1 MVGGPARD
9 PTPRPGVA
17 WFPHSLLMDPYSVT
31 AELRRGGQLTQ
42 EFRGGERD
50 SAGQAQ
56 AGFTGRC
63 GPQPPPDH
71 SPVCEALGT
80 WPCTACP
87 LPRAHLGSIGPSLR
101 GWHRGTVV
109 GTAAQ
114 GGQRGRSGPLP
125 AGRRSDR
132 PMSLGKLSPPQDLEE
147 DTQLSDKGEEARG
160 LSLRNLTKASS
171 WWQVGS
177 CLDLRHTRCVM
188 LVPGGVHPSPGPRTF
203 MPHYTDEHTGAHR
216 MSNPQKAD
224 RSPI

>member
-1 MVGGPARD
+1 MED
-9 PTPRPGVA
+9 SSPRNSEEVSVTLQVRPRRASLDAAG
-17 WFPHSLLMDPYSVT
+17 HSLRQTTVLY
-31 AELRRGGQLTQ
+31 AKLWGL
-42 EFRGGERD
+42 
-50 SAGQAQ
+50 
-56 AGFTGRC
+56 GR
-63 GPQPPPDH
+63 
-71 SPVCEALGT
+71 
-80 WPCTACP
+80 ACP

-125 AGRRSDR
+125 AGWRSDR

-160 LSLRNLTKASS
+160 LSRRNLTKASS

-177 CLDLRHTRCVM
+177 CLDLQHTRCVM

-203 MPHYTDEHTGAHR
+203 MPHYTDEHTGAQR
-216 MSNPQKAD
+216 MSNPQNAD